1 METVT
6 DQQDREF
13 MMSVFLMEA
22 WDTLASIEDS
32 VSRLL
37 DPAGATDGWLAS
49 VLLVTHR
56 LKGSAALYGFPGISG
71 LAGVM
76 ERILERTPG
85 ASLEERRLAAASFGD
100 LVSFLRKVLDG
111 IGANGREETE
121 EIAVFTT
128 RYATLFSSPSPEPAP
143 VEPAPLLEPST
154 ATDET
159 SERLFEELDI
169 FFSENGEI
177 LAYFSPEA
185 AEHVEAMTKSLL
197 ALERTGPNEE
207 ELATLFRAVHTLKGA
222 AYTVGFT
229 AVGNL
234 AHKIEDLLAAV
245 REDRVPL
252 SSSVI
257 EGVFVGV
264 DALKLL
270 LGSIEAPPDNLPS
283 VLSRAVESLDALM
296 TAAEHPKPLAGAL
309 SPLPD
314 RETVEL
320 VRTEEPE
327 PALYELP
334 LLPEVLKAPVAEAER
349 QAHATADL
357 FGLDAPLSVE
367 PAPTERPEVGRRKGR
382 ERTTGPIRHSVRV
395 NLDRLDSLMN
405 LVGELV
411 IARHRLERRLLQLDR
426 VGELLFFSRSRM
438 AQIVRDFEGK
448 HQYRSLPMASASPG
462 DSGGALGASPPVPGE
477 AVPAAQLFAELEFDR
492 YDDFNIFA
500 RSAAEISADISE
512 VQAELAG
519 LIGVVRED
527 TSQIQRLTGGL
538 RNDITKARMV
548 PIGTLFARFAR
559 QVREAAK
566 AVGKTVALEVSGE
579 SVEVDNT
586 IIEQIADPILH
597 LVQNA
602 ISHGIE
608 TEEDRRS
615 RGKPPHGTV
624 YLSAY
629 HQGGFVYVEVE
640 DDGQGIDASALKEQ
654 AISQGFLRAEV
665 APLLSEREAM
675 DLIFLQGFSTARF
688 VTTASGRGVGM
699 DVVRT
704 NVSRLNGE
712 IDVESEVGV
721 GTRFTIKLPLTII
734 ISDALMV
741 SVGTEDLA
749 IPLAAVRI
757 ILTVSP
763 EEIQSV
769 GRAEMVRVED
779 QLIDLI
785 RMDRLLDLPE
795 SEARVRIPVVVL
807 RAGGKSLAVVVDE
820 LLGKEEIVIKSL
832 GGFLEGVGPFAGAT
846 ISGEG
851 RVILLLDPMRLLEA
865 GDGASNAAGATMVRA
880 PGEHVAVPPRRQ
892 PDAGRRVLLVDD
904 SVSVRKFVGQMLERA
919 GFRVTT
925 ANDGAEALQY
935 LAETSVDAVITD
947 LEMPRIN
954 GYELIEDLRRRPLT
968 RDIPVVILT
977 TRAGEK
983 HLNLARRLGVKHYVT
998 KPVDEHAF
1006 VQLIDSLVS
1015 QSLVVADLSRAAR

>member
-1 METVT
+1 
-6 DQQDREF
+6 
-13 MMSVFLMEA
+13 
-22 WDTLASIEDS
+22 
-32 VSRLL
+32 
-37 DPAGATDGWLAS
+37 
-49 VLLVTHR
+49 
-56 LKGSAALYGFPGISG
+56 
-71 LAGVM
+71 
-76 ERILERTPG
+76 
-85 ASLEERRLAAASFGD
+85 
-100 LVSFLRKVLDG
+100 
-111 IGANGREETE
+111 
-121 EIAVFTT
+121 
-128 RYATLFSSPSPEPAP
+128 
-143 VEPAPLLEPST
+143 
-154 ATDET
+154 
-159 SERLFEELDI
+159 
-169 FFSENGEI
+169 
-177 LAYFSPEA
+177 
-185 AEHVEAMTKSLL
+185 
-197 ALERTGPNEE
+197 
-207 ELATLFRAVHTLKGA
+207 
-222 AYTVGFT
+222 
-229 AVGNL
+229 
-234 AHKIEDLLAAV
+234 
-245 REDRVPL
+245 
-252 SSSVI
+252 
-257 EGVFVGV
+257 
-264 DALKLL
+264 
-270 LGSIEAPPDNLPS
+270 
-283 VLSRAVESLDALM
+283 
-296 TAAEHPKPLAGAL
+296 
-309 SPLPD
+309 
-314 RETVEL
+314 
-320 VRTEEPE
+320 
-327 PALYELP
+327 
-334 LLPEVLKAPVAEAER
+334 
-349 QAHATADL
+349 
-357 FGLDAPLSVE
+357 
-367 PAPTERPEVGRRKGR
+367 
-382 ERTTGPIRHSVRV
+382 
-395 NLDRLDSLMN
+395 
-405 LVGELV
+405 
-411 IARHRLERRLLQLDR
+411 
-426 VGELLFFSRSRM
+426 
-438 AQIVRDFEGK
+438 
-448 HQYRSLPMASASPG
+448 
-462 DSGGALGASPPVPGE
+462 
-477 AVPAAQLFAELEFDR
+477 
-492 YDDFNIFA
+492 
-500 RSAAEISADISE
+500 
-512 VQAELAG
+512 
-519 LIGVVRED
+519 
-527 TSQIQRLTGGL
+527 
-538 RNDITKARMV
+538 
-548 PIGTLFARFAR
+548 
-559 QVREAAK
+559 
-566 AVGKTVALEVSGE
+566 LEVSGE

-608 TEEDRRS
+608 TVEDRRS

-785 RMDRLLDLPE
+785 RMDRLLGLPE

>member
-1 METVT
+1 
-6 DQQDREF
+6 
-13 MMSVFLMEA
+13 MSVFLMES
-22 WDTLASIEDS
+22 WDTLSSIEDS
-32 VSRLL
+32 VNRLL
-37 DPAGATDGWLAS
+37 DPAATDGWLAS
-49 VLLVTHR
+49 MLLVTHR
-56 LKGSAALYGFPGISG
+56 LKGSAALYGFPGVSG

-85 ASLEERRLAAASFGD
+85 ASLEERRLAATSFGD

-121 EIAVFTT
+121 EIAAFTA
-128 RYATLFSSPSPEPAP
+128 RHAVLLSSPSPEQALVEPAP
-143 VEPAPLLEPST
+143 LPVKSAPLLEPS
-154 ATDET
+154 AMIDET
-159 SERLFEELDI
+159 SERLFEELNS

-177 LAYFSPEA
+177 LAYFGPEA

-229 AVGNL
+229 AVGHL

-252 SSSVI
+252 SSSMI
-257 EGVFVGV
+257 EGVFAGI

-270 LGSIEAPPDNLPS
+270 LGSIEAKPANLPS
-283 VLSRAVESLDALM
+283 VLSRAVESLDALT
-296 TAAEHPKPLAGAL
+296 TAAEQSEPLAGVL
-309 SPLPD
+309 SPSPD

-320 VRTEEPE
+320 VRTEEPA
-327 PALYELP
+327 PALYEP
-334 LLPEVLKAPVAEAER
+334 SLLPDVLKAPIAEAKR
-349 QAHATADL
+349 QKHAPADL
-357 FGLDAPLSVE
+357 FGLEAPLSVE

-382 ERTTGPIRHSVRV
+382 ERTTGPIRPSVRV

-411 IARHRLERRLLQLDR
+411 IARHRLERRLLQLER
-426 VGELLFFSRSRM
+426 VGEQLFFSRSRM
-438 AQIVRDFEGK
+438 AQTVRDFEGK
-448 HQYRSLPMASASPG
+448 HQYRSLPAMSASPG
-462 DSGGALGASPPVPGE
+462 DNSGTLGASPTVPGE

-500 RSAAEISADISE
+500 RSAAEISADIAE
-512 VQAELAG
+512 VQTELAG
-519 LIGVVRED
+519 LIGVIRED

-559 QVREAAK
+559 QVREVAK
-566 AVGKTVALEVSGE
+566 AAGKTVALEVSGE

-608 TEEDRRS
+608 TEEDRRF

-665 APLLSEREAM
+665 APLLSEREAL

-712 IDVESEVGV
+712 IDVESEVGI

-741 SVGTEDLA
+741 RVGAEDLA
-749 IPLAAVRI
+749 IPLATVRV

-763 EEIQSV
+763 EKIQSV

-785 RMDRLLDLPE
+785 RMDRLLGLPE
-795 SEARVRIPVVVL
+795 SEARARIPVVVL

-851 RVILLLDPMRLLEA
+851 RVILLLDPMRLLDA
-865 GDGASNAAGATMVRA
+865 GDGASNATGETTVDA
-880 PGEHVAVPPRRQ
+880 PGETVAAPPRRQ

-904 SVSVRKFVGQMLERA
+904 SISVRKFVGQMLERA

-925 ANDGAEALQY
+925 ANDGAEALQH

-947 LEMPRIN
+947 LEMPRVN
-954 GYELIEDLRRRPLT
+954 GYELIEGLRRRPST
-968 RDIPVVILT
+968 RDVPVVILT

-983 HLNLARRLGVKHYVT
+983 HLSLARRLGVKHYVT
-998 KPVDEHAF
+998 KPVDEQAF

-1015 QSLVVADLSRAAR
+1015 QSLVVAEMSGSVR

>member
-1 METVT
+1 
-6 DQQDREF
+6 

-111 IGANGREETE
+111 IGANGHEETE

-128 RYATLFSSPSPEPAP
+128 RHAILFSSPSPEPAP
-143 VEPAPLLEPST
+143 IEPAPLLEPSA

-159 SERLFEELDI
+159 SERLFEELDS

-177 LAYFSPEA
+177 LAYFGPEA

-257 EGVFVGV
+257 EGVFVGI

-296 TAAEHPKPLAGAL
+296 TAAEHPEPLAGAL

-349 QAHATADL
+349 REHATADL
-357 FGLDAPLSVE
+357 FGLDAPLSVG

-448 HQYRSLPMASASPG
+448 HQYRSLPAVSASPG

-519 LIGVVRED
+519 LIGVIRED

-538 RNDITKARMV
+538 RNDITKARMI

-566 AVGKTVALEVSGE
+566 AAGKTVALEVSGE

-602 ISHGIE
+602 TSHGIE

-615 RGKPPHGTV
+615 QGKPPHGTV

-665 APLLSEREAM
+665 APLLSEREAL

-741 SVGTEDLA
+741 RVGTEDLA
-749 IPLAAVRI
+749 IPLAAVKI

-785 RMDRLLDLPE
+785 RMDRLLGLPE

-865 GDGASNAAGATMVRA
+865 GDGASSAAGATMVRA

-892 PDAGRRVLLVDD
+892 SDAGRRVLLVDD

-1015 QSLVVADLSRAAR
+1015 QAFVVADLSGAVR

>member
-1 METVT
+1 MI

-22 WDTLASIEDS
+22 WDTLASIEEGL
-32 VSRLL
+32 SRLL
-37 DPAGATDGWLAS
+37 DPAGATDGGLAPIM
-49 VLLVTHR
+49 LVTHR
-56 LKGSAALYGFPGISG
+56 LKGSAALFGFPGVSG
-71 LAGVM
+71 LASVM
-76 ERILERTPG
+76 ERMLEQAPG
-85 ASLEERRLAAASFGD
+85 ASLEERRLAAASFD
-100 LVSFLRKVLDG
+100 DMVSFLRNVLDG
-111 IGANGREETE
+111 IGANGSEEAE
-121 EIAVFTT
+121 EIAAFTARHT
-128 RYATLFSSPSPEPAP
+128 VLFSPPSPEQAP
-143 VEPAPLLEPST
+143 VEPAPLLEPS
-154 ATDET
+154 ARADGT
-159 SERLFEELDI
+159 SERLLEELDV

-177 LAYFSPEA
+177 LAYFGPEA

-197 ALERTGPNEE
+197 VMERTGPNEE

-229 AVGNL
+229 AVGDL
-234 AHKIEDLLAAV
+234 AHKIEDLLGAV

-257 EGVFVGV
+257 EGIFAGI

-270 LGSIEAPPDNLPS
+270 LGSAETSPENLPS
-283 VLSRAVESLDALM
+283 VLSRAVESLDTLT
-296 TAAEHPKPLAGAL
+296 TAAEHPEPLADAL
-309 SPLPD
+309 SPPPD
-314 RETVEL
+314 RETVGMI
-320 VRTEEPE
+320 RTEEPE
-327 PALYELP
+327 PAVYELP
-334 LLPEVLKAPVAEAER
+334 PLPEALKVSVAEAER
-349 QAHATADL
+349 QEHATADL
-357 FGLDAPLSVE
+357 FGLELPLPVE
-367 PAPTERPEVGRRKGR
+367 PAPTGRPEVERRKGH
-382 ERTTGPIRHSVRV
+382 ERRTGPIRPSVRV

-438 AQIVRDFEGK
+438 AQAVRDFEGK
-448 HQYRSLPMASASPG
+448 HQYRSLPAASASPG
-462 DSGGALGASPPVPGE
+462 DNGGVLRASPPVPGE

-512 VQAELAG
+512 VQTELAG
-519 LIGVVRED
+519 LIGVIRED

-566 AVGKTVALEVSGE
+566 AAGKTVALEVSGE

-640 DDGQGIDASALKEQ
+640 DDGLGIDASALKEQ
-654 AISQGFLRAEV
+654 AVSQGFLRAEA
-665 APLLSEREAM
+665 APLLSEQEALN
-675 DLIFLQGFSTARF
+675 LIFLQGFSTARF

-721 GTRFTIKLPLTII
+721 GTRFTVKLPLTII
-734 ISDALMV
+734 ISDALKV
-741 SVGTEDLA
+741 RVGTEDMA
-749 IPLAAVRI
+749 IPLAAVEV

-779 QLIDLI
+779 QLIDVI
-785 RMDRLLDLPE
+785 RMDRLLGLPE
-795 SEARVRIPVVVL
+795 SEARARIPVVVL
-807 RAGGKSLAVVVDE
+807 RAGGKSLAVVVGE

-865 GDGASNAAGATMVRA
+865 GDGASSAAGATMVRA
-880 PGEHVAVPPRRQ
+880 PGENVAAPPRRQ

-904 SVSVRKFVGQMLERA
+904 SLSVRKFVGQMLERA

-947 LEMPRIN
+947 LEMPRVN
-954 GYELIEDLRRRPLT
+954 GYELIEDLRRRPST
-968 RDIPVVILT
+968 RDVPVVILT

-1015 QSLVVADLSRAAR
+1015 RALVEAELSGAAR